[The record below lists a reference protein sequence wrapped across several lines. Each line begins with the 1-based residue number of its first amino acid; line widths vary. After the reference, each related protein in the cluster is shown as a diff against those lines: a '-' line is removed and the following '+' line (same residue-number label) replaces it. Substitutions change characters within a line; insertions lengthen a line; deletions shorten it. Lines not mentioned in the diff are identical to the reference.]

1 MVSNVDVMELA
12 LALKE
17 ITKEILLLDLTND
30 SDVEQ
35 LSMLQSK
42 QFDFR
47 SQLESLG
54 VGQSQPL
61 SDEVKAVLQECLAL
75 EMELNKRYMDKKEEI
90 EIQLNKVK
98 KGRQMKSMY
107 QQNYTQTD
115 GYFID
120 RKK

>member
-1 MVSNVDVMELA
+1 MVSNVAMELA
-12 LALKE
+12 EAFEK
-17 ITKEILLLDLTND
+17 ITKEILLLDLAND
-30 SDVEQ
+30 SDVDQ
-35 LSMLQSK
+35 LFTLQSK
-42 QFDFR
+42 QISYR
-47 SQLESLG
+47 NQLESLG
-54 VGQSQPL
+54 IGQSQPL
-61 SDEVKAVLQECLAL
+61 SDGIKTILQECLTL
-75 EMELNKRYMDKKEEI
+75 ELELNKRYVGKKDEI

>member
-1 MVSNVDVMELA
+1 M
-12 LALKE
+12 
-17 ITKEILLLDLTND
+17 
-30 SDVEQ
+30 
-35 LSMLQSK
+35 
-42 QFDFR
+42 
-47 SQLESLG
+47 
-54 VGQSQPL
+54 
-61 SDEVKAVLQECLAL
+61 QECLAL
-75 EMELNKRYMDKKEEI
+75 ELELNKRYVDKKDEI